1 MLRSSVSRL
10 VRNESMRLS
19 SGSASAGATTGP
31 SDMGHLVLA
40 RPGSSSCATDSG
52 PLHLCMMSLA
62 VTTPGRWDRPVEG
75 GGDVLGVRAGTGD
88 RLLAWL
94 DAQQRRLVVL
104 GFPYA
109 VVMKYVDDGGG
120 RHAALITYY
129 GFLSIFP
136 ILLVATSVVSRVLV
150 EPADAARGHGR
161 SAAPPALQSTVNT
174 ALAAMPTSGLP
185 LGLGIAGLLF
195 SGTGVVFSAYETLN
209 QLAGVP
215 TPFSL
220 PLGRRAT
227 RRVVLMVVVV
237 LVGGLG
243 VAALTVALRAGC
255 PTSCNGLPPA
265 LATALVVFVVLV
277 TAAALLVARPVRW
290 RTSMVPAA
298 TGAVVVTL
306 VLALGARLLAP
317 LVARAG
323 PVYGSFATVAGI
335 FTLLYLVSQA
345 LLYAAE
351 VAVVRHRGLWPRALV
366 TSRPTPADILALTL
380 LASVQERIP
389 LAAGRGR
396 VRPSRPEE
404 AARPTVASRSDI
416 HPDPRRPRRM
426 TPRPALSATV
436 DTPGRRLSTRC
447 AGDELT

>member
-1 MLRSSVSRL
+1 VLDM
-10 VRNESMRLS
+10 
-19 SGSASAGATTGP
+19 AAGAG
-31 SDMGHLVLA
+31 DGLLA
-40 RPGSSSCATDSG
+40 R
-52 PLHLCMMSLA
+52 
-62 VTTPGRWDRPVEG
+62 
-75 GGDVLGVRAGTGD
+75 
-88 RLLAWL
+88 L
-94 DAQQRRLVVL
+94 DALQRRHGVL

-109 VVMKYVDDGGG
+109 VVIKYVDDGGW

-150 EPADAARGHGR
+150 NRPALREDMVEALL
-161 SAAPPALQSTVNT
+161 PPALQSTVST

-185 LGLGIAGLLF
+185 LGLGIAGLVL

-215 TPFSL
+215 
-220 PLGRRAT
+220 RRSRFHWISRYT
-227 RRVVLMVVVV
+227 RVVLMVVVV

-243 VAALTVALRAGC
+243 VAALTVASGWLPDQLQRVAAGI
-255 PTSCNGLPPA
+255 
-265 LATALVVFVVLV
+265 ATALVVFLVLV
-277 TAAALLVARPVRW
+277 TAAALLVARRVPVR
-290 RTSMVPAA
+290 TSILPAA
-298 TGAVVVTL
+298 TGAVVVTV
-306 VLALGARLLAP
+306 VLALGARLLGP

-380 LASVQERIP
+380 LATVQERIP
-389 LAAGRGR
+389 VQR
-396 VRPSRPEE
+396 VEVEFDRPQPEQ
-404 AARPTVASRSDI
+404 R
-416 HPDPRRPRRM
+416 
-426 TPRPALSATV
+426 
-436 DTPGRRLSTRC
+436 
-447 AGDELT
+447 